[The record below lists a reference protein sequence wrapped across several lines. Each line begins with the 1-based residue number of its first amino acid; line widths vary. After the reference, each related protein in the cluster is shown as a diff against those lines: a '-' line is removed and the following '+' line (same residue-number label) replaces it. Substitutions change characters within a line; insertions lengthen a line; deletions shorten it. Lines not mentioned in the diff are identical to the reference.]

1 MFKKS
6 DKILNMFSIGME
18 YIKQIRLVEMK
29 ATIIE
34 RKIYWLRLTANQGL
48 PKKKKMNYHE
58 DVVIE
63 TNLKLITESRK

>member
-48 PKKKKMNYHE
+48 PKKKKDE
-58 DVVIE
+58 
-63 TNLKLITESRK
+63 LS